1 MKKVLIFSAL
11 FLLASVSLSAQVVK
25 GAGLWYFNGLPN
37 VTPSVATGTEVAY
50 SINNKALFKWNRT
63 TSTWVSVVQDSSITN
78 ELQDLILSGDTL
90 SLTLSDSIVLMGQ
103 YRNRIWEITN
113 LSDTTSITTEIEGDV
128 AYTSTGDTIAFRSS
142 TAWLP
147 FTGGGGGGTF
157 NSFNIAGDT
166 GSSIVTDGQTV
177 TVAGGYGIN
186 TAETGGTVTVTAD
199 TTQLVTPFD
208 ISTLMTNWLLGGTS
222 GTPQT
227 VSNGQTATVAAGTGI
242 TTTAGAT
249 RTVTV
254 AIANTG
260 ISAATYGSASQVP
273 VFAVNAQGQLTT
285 ATNTAIQIAISQVTG
300 LSDSLSSHPSGT
312 GTNLRIPVWTGT
324 NSLGSST
331 LLQSATGL
339 TLDANLAFRL
349 TGGTTASRPTGAAGM
364 TYYNTSNNWFDLHNG
379 TSWFNPLR
387 SATAT
392 GLGTAGRV
400 FYAGASGTAAADDNL
415 SWDATNDYLGIGTTT
430 PLITIHGVSGSTGF
444 GFAAG
449 TIGALNGANFIVA
462 NPTISSVTGKS
473 LFLTAENTIFR
484 TTSNAGVG
492 IGTINSEFTPAGRLE
507 LRGRGSTS
515 ATQNSLFRNSVG
527 SPIFAIRDDGRVAV
541 GNEAPANLFEVEGGV
556 AIGAGY
562 AGTTTAPSDGLIVQG
577 IAGFGTPTPTSKVEI
592 QSDGL
597 GAGQSNTSGL
607 TLNNGT
613 AATAILNQNSPAIR
627 MRGRGWKTDATA
639 ASQAVDFRHYV
650 TTITGT
656 AATSGRL
663 DFEASINGAAYNN
676 VLAIKSDGAVGIGNT
691 DPQRKLH
698 VTGEARITDLTTDA
712 PTLFVGAD
720 SDGDLGAITPGYG
733 LTLSSGTA
741 RVDTTAL
748 KSQYLPLNLTGTTT
762 VNTAGQQ
769 LWFRD
774 SGDYP
779 YTFMNSNYWIAV
791 SDINTYMDVGSTS
804 GTLTGNSATRMYLAS
819 AGTWEAQ
826 AASELRLDA
835 DSIVIDGTLPVNTN
849 ATSVLVRDAVTQRLE
864 EKAIADVGTWLKP
877 ELEAGDVDIDAV
889 GNILSITDT
898 GTGSDMQ
905 ITTDGIYQNGSGIG
919 LQLGA
924 IDSDV
929 TTTADYTQIVNNNA
943 AIGGIIRLREGTTNG
958 ANYVT
963 LQSPTSL
970 STNPNFTFPTSN
982 GTSGYFLQTNGS
994 GVTSWATPT
1003 WLKTQLEGGTNVS
1016 INTASSAGL
1025 TINDAGYISLS
1036 ANATGGTEPDD
1047 YGYLDVTDDG
1057 ANAVSAQ
1064 MFVDNQSKGMGS
1076 IRLDHQVQGIDVAG
1090 DTAVVDLN
1098 YLVSSGTDLTHRI
1111 AFMKG
1116 KELRM
1121 NSDWDIQLNAADEI
1135 IFNGETHQYNIVSHS
1150 AAPSLAITNAGSGAT
1165 ITGYSSENSSV
1176 SGRFTFTTGTGSLT
1190 GGNTVQVTFSAITF
1204 PQVPIVQIQADATK
1218 DTNGG
1223 LAAAVLIGAGK
1234 CVPIATTTNF
1244 TLYIDATGLAN
1255 STRYDFTYTVSSA
1268 N

>member
-25 GAGLWYFNGLPN
+25 GAGLWYFNGVPN
-37 VTPSVATGTEVAY
+37 VTPSIATGTEVAY
-50 SINNKALFKWNRT
+50 SINNKALYKWNRT
-63 TSTWVSVVQDSSITN
+63 TSTWIVVVQDSSITN
-78 ELQDLILSGDTL
+78 ELQDLILSNDTL
-90 SLTLSDSIVLMGQ
+90 SLTLSDSIILMAQ
-103 YRNRIWEITN
+103 YRNHVWEITN

-128 AYTSTGDTIAFRSS
+128 AYTSTGDTIAFRSA

-199 TTQLVTPFD
+199 TTQLVTPSD
-208 ISTLMTNWLLGGTS
+208 IAGLMTNWLLGGTS

-227 VSNGQTATVAAGTGI
+227 VSSGQTATVAAGTGI

-260 ISAATYGSASQVP
+260 VSAATYGSASQVP

-324 NSLGSST
+324 NSLGNST
-331 LLQSATGL
+331 LLQSATGQ
-339 TLDANLAFRL
+339 TLDANLAFRI

-364 TYYNTSNNWFDLHNG
+364 WYWSTTNNTMEVFSGAAWGSYLYSASANG
-379 TSWFNPLR
+379 
-387 SATAT
+387 
-392 GLGTAGRV
+392 GGTAGRI
-400 FYAGASGTAAADDNL
+400 FYANTSGLAAADDLL
-415 SWDATNDYLGIGTTT
+415 SWDATNNWGGIGIATPVSPLTIGHTAVAGANATPITIVPSTGVRYRHITNAGTVTEHQFRTNIQADNTIDDNTKTSWAIRMASVADASGAEYAVYNWPDGATSGQFRQLWGLRTAGMVVARGAAGSVIASGDFAARFSAIASTSTEIAGIFRGATSQTANLVEFRNSSAT
-430 PLITIHGVSGSTGF
+430 PLSVISSAGFGGFGTSSPDRTLHSELSGSATNSVGLAGRFSHITSGTATTGF
-444 GFAAG
+444 GVGWELEAENASGTNRVIGQEEAVYTTATNAAEVSDLVFRTMRAG
-449 TIGALNGANFIVA
+449 TLTESLRSLGNG
-462 NPTISSVTGKS
+462 T
-473 LFLTAENTIFR
+473 LQ
-484 TTSNAGVG
+484 VG
-492 IGTINSEFTPAGRLE
+492 TLSGT
-507 LRGRGSTS
+507 
-515 ATQNSLFRNSVG
+515 ATQW
-527 SPIFAIRDDGRVAV
+527 
-541 GNEAPANLFEVEGGV
+541 
-556 AIGAGY
+556 
-562 AGTTTAPSDGLIVQG
+562 
-577 IAGFGTPTPTSKVEI
+577 
-592 QSDGL
+592 L
-597 GAGQSNTSGL
+597 GA
-607 TLNNGT
+607 T
-613 AATAILNQNSPAIR
+613 A
-627 MRGRGWKTDATA
+627 
-639 ASQAVDFRHYV
+639 
-650 TTITGT
+650 
-656 AATSGRL
+656 
-663 DFEASINGAAYNN
+663 
-676 VLAIKSDGAVGIGNT
+676 GN
-691 DPQRKLH
+691 
-698 VTGEARITDLTTDA
+698 ILTT
-712 PTLFVGAD
+712 
-720 SDGDLGAITPGYG
+720 ITPGYG
-733 LTLSSGTA
+733 LTLASGSV

-748 KSQYLPLNLTGTTT
+748 KAQYLPLNLTGTTT
-762 VNTAGQQ
+762 VNTNGQQ
-769 LWFRD
+769 LWIRD
-774 SGDYP
+774 SGGYP

-804 GTLTGNSATRMYLAS
+804 GTVTGNSATRMYLAS
-819 AGTWEAQ
+819 AGSWEAQ

-835 DSIVIDGTLPVNTN
+835 DSIVIDAALPTNTN
-849 ATSVLVRDAVTQRLE
+849 ATKVLVRDEATQRLE
-864 EKAIADVGTWLKP
+864 EKAISSIGTWLKP
-877 ELEAGDVDIDAV
+877 ELEATDVDIDAQ

-898 GTGSDMQ
+898 GTGSDME
-905 ITTDGIYQNGSGIG
+905 ISTDRVFQNGSGIG
-919 LQLGA
+919 LQIGA

-929 TTTADYTQIVNNNA
+929 SVTADYMQNINQNA
-943 AIGGIIRLREGTTNG
+943 AVGGIIRLREGTTNG
-958 ANYVT
+958 ANYIT
-963 LQSPTSL
+963 LQAPASL

-982 GTSGYFLQTNGS
+982 GTSGYFLQTNGL
-994 GVTSWATPT
+994 GVTTWAAPT
-1003 WLKTQLEGGTNVS
+1003 WLKTQLEAGTNVS
-1016 INTASSAGL
+1016 INTASNAGI

-1057 ANAVSAQ
+1057 AGVVNAQ
-1064 MFVDNQSKGMGS
+1064 IFVDNQSKGTG
-1076 IRLDHQVQGIDVAG
+1076 IITIDHQVQAIDVPG
-1090 DTAVVDLN
+1090 DTAVIDLN
-1098 YLVSSGTDLTHRI
+1098 YIVSGGTDLTHRI

-1150 AAPSLAITNAGSGAT
+1150 AAPSVSITNAGSGAT

-1176 SGRFTFTTGTGSLT
+1176 SGRFTFTTGTGAIT
-1190 GGNTVQVTFSAITF
+1190 GGNVVQLTFTGITF
-1204 PQVPIVQIQADATK
+1204 PQVPIVQIQGDATK
-1218 DTNGG
+1218 NTNGG
-1223 LAAAVLIGAGK
+1223 LAAAVLIGSGK